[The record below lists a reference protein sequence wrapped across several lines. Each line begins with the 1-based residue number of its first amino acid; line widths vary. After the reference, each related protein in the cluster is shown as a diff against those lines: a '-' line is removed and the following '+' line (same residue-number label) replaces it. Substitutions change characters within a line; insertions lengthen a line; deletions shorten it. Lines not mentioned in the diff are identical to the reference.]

1 MKLLKFEFTKHLT
14 KFTVI
19 FTSVMLLISL
29 GVLVLQYAGEGT
41 GDAALIREAQD
52 ALLSDYVN
60 DRETYDADYADYEV
74 RLQEFEDAVNTRR
87 MSGTWYTVRLQSKKI
102 DLDRYDDQRLYRDA
116 QALIKRTEGYGNT
129 VRTVVRQ
136 AYAKIEEIGIQP
148 GNYVYDY
155 QAALITKYSPL
166 TELEIPVRN
175 VRGWE
180 EFFTQKTPV
189 IFLAVTML
197 GVFTGIFV
205 TEKRCR
211 TLNVLRIC
219 RNGGCRMIL
228 TKLVCTGI
236 FSVILTLLFT
246 LTPLIVLALT
256 TGLSDPGTVIQA
268 LPSFTLC
275 PYRITIGG
283 YLAIFVLIRIGVFL
297 ALSLFVTVFG
307 QIAGSEIGVLTGSA
321 VFLVLSYLLS
331 MADLYSPL
339 FPLRQ
344 FNFFDGAFVTLFFE
358 RYRAVNLF
366 GHHIGLIPCA
376 GMLLLGI
383 IAILTALSFAVK
395 LNSPALTSAPRFR
408 KKKTRTQ
415 RNQTAA
421 PVMSMSLFR
430 YELAKHVLHPK
441 GIALIALALAAKIL
455 ISYNTFVPSP
465 SEYERIYRDYLS
477 DLGGEITEM
486 QDDYIA
492 GEEEYINAS
501 LAEYETAYDR
511 YEAGEITYEE
521 YRTLSEKKNYA
532 ELVQNPFG
540 KVILRQSYLKGIQ
553 AREEGYRSIRYVY
566 EEGIL
571 RLLFAGPDI
580 PLLLLLLVLY
590 SDLFSVEY
598 QSGFIMIL
606 SLCRKGGKNTFRAK
620 FILCAAVTTILYLMF
635 SAPDLFFFV
644 KYYGTE
650 SLSAGIMSI
659 PDLSSLRW
667 DLSAG
672 QYLLLFKLACWIGYL
687 ILAAAAA
694 SLSLLAKNT
703 LTAAVVFLGT
713 VFIPIFLDIFGIGV
727 LHSVSAG
734 VLLCPSL
741 LNSCLIQY
749 LIYLAAVPAL
759 LLTGRRKGHWSS

>member
-41 GDAALIREAQD
+41 GDAALIREVQD
-52 ALLSDYVN
+52 ALLYDYVN

-205 TEKRCR
+205 TEKRTR

-219 RNGGCRMIL
+219 RNGGWQMIL
-228 TKLVCTGI
+228 TKLVCAGI

-256 TGLSDPGTVIQA
+256 TGLSDPGTVIQS

-275 PYRITIGG
+275 PYRITVGG
-283 YLAIFVLIRIGVFL
+283 YLAVFVLIRIVVFL

-307 QIAGSEIGVLTGSA
+307 QIAGSDIGVLTGSA

-376 GMLLLGI
+376 AFLLFVI
-383 IAILTALSFAVK
+383 ITALPALSFAVK
-395 LNSPALTSAPRFR
+395 LNSPALTSAPRAR
-408 KKKTRTQ
+408 RKKTRTQ
-415 RNQTAA
+415 RKQTAA
-421 PVMSMSLFR
+421 PVMSMSLIR
-430 YELAKHVLHPK
+430 HELAKHVLHPK
-441 GIALIALALAAKIL
+441 GVALIALALAAKIL
-455 ISYNTFVPSP
+455 ISHAAFVPNP
-465 SEYERIYRDYLS
+465 SEYERIYRDYLT

-492 GEEEYINAS
+492 EEDNYINAS

-511 YEAGEITYEE
+511 YEAGEITYDE
-521 YRTLSEKKNYA
+521 YRTITEKKNYA
-532 ELVQNPFG
+532 ELVQNPFE
-540 KVILRQSYLKGIQ
+540 KVVQRQSYLKGIM
-553 AREEGYRSIRYVY
+553 AREEAYANIRYIY

-571 RLLFAGPDI
+571 RILFAGLDI
-580 PLLLLLLVLY
+580 PLVLLILVLF
-590 SDLFSVEY
+590 SDLFAMEY

-606 SLCRKGGKNTFRAK
+606 SLTRYGGKRTFSAK
-620 FILCAAVTTILYLMF
+620 FALCAFVTSILCLLFTGT
-635 SAPDLFFFV
+635 DLFFLI

-650 SLSAGIMSI
+650 AFRAGIMSI
-659 PDLSSLRW
+659 PDLASVRW
-667 DLSAG
+667 DISVG
-672 QYLLLFKLACWIGYL
+672 HYLLLCRLAGWLGCL
-687 ILAAAAA
+687 FLAAIISA
-694 SLSLLAKNT
+694 LSLLTKNT
-703 LTAAVVFLGT
+703 LTAAVITMGT
-713 VFIPIFLDIFGIGV
+713 VFIPEFLAIFGIPV
-727 LHSVSAG
+727 LDFLRAG
-734 VLLCPSL
+734 TVVTPSL
-741 LNSCLIQY
+741 PKVWI
-749 LIYLAAVPAL
+749 IPFAVYLAAAL
-759 LLTGRRKGHWSS
+759 LLTFTGKRRGHWSE